1 MNFLV
6 TVQVTL
12 WSRKRKGFSTP
23 CLAPASLL
31 RLLGSLLGLLGSLLL
46 LGSSLLLLGGSLLLL
61 RGSLLLLGGSLLLL
75 GGSLLLGLGGLLGR
89 SGLLGS
95 LGEGLLGVRVEL
107 ERLLDLDEGFLLNL
121 TLERAVEEEGD
132 LVLSGSKVGKDPP
145 ANGNPG
151 GTSAVL
157 QVSNSGKDRVLPR
170 EGSRQVATRN
180 HFQLFLN

>member
-12 WSRKRKGFSTP
+12 SSRKRKGFSTP

-46 LGSSLLLLGGSLLLL
+46 GSSLLLLGGSLLLL
-61 RGSLLLLGGSLLLL
+61 RSSLLLLGGSLLLL

>member
-12 WSRKRKGFSTP
+12 SSRKRKGFSTP

-46 LGSSLLLLGGSLLLL
+46 GSSLLLLGGSLLLL
-61 RGSLLLLGGSLLLL
+61 GSGLLLR
-75 GGSLLLGLGGLLGR
+75 LGGLLGR
-89 SGLLGS
+89 GGLLGS
-95 LGEGLLGVRVEL
+95 LGEGLLGVGAEL
-107 ERLLDLDEGFLLNL
+107 ERLLDLDEGTLLDL

-132 LVLSGSKVGKDPP
+132 LVLRGSKVGKDPP

-157 QVSNSGKDRVLPR
+157 QVSNSSKDHVLPC
-170 EGSRQVATRN
+170 EGSSPVALRN
-180 HFQLFLN
+180 HF